1 MARKRKPD
9 KIFPVR
15 FSADVWERIT
25 LATRKVADKHP
36 YTRFG
41 YSDFIRQATLLRVDQ
56 VENDQAA

>member
-9 KIFPVR
+9 KVFPVR
-15 FSADVWERIT
+15 FSADVWERIAS
-25 LATRKVADKHP
+25 ATKKVADRYP

-41 YSDFIRQATLLRVDQ
+41 YSDFIRQATLLRLDQ